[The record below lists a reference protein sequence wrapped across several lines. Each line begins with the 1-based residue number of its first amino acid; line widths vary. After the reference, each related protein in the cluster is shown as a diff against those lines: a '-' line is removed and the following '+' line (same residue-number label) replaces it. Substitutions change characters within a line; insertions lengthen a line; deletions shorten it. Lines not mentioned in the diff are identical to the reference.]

1 MTNYLFSVFQDERF
15 MDLTVYQYGYEQ
27 CEPLHSF
34 GPYVRNNYLFHYV
47 ISGKGCLHANDEKGD
62 VKEILASIVSFL
74 VFFLASFGI

>member
-34 GPYVRNNYLFHYV
+34 GPYVRNNYLFLLQEL
-47 ISGKGCLHANDEKGD
+47 CAQAEEKRD
-62 VKEILASIVSFL
+62 ALSKAEDRWLELSEE
-74 VFFLASFGI
+74 